1 MADTIAAARP
11 LARAGSRY
19 FYFHMALVCMAVA
32 FLGFLPTYWMPV
44 AQGTA
49 RFDPVVHI
57 HGLVFFTWTI
67 FFVFQTWIAA
77 TGQIARH
84 RLVGLI
90 GVSLATAMVI
100 LGILIAMHSMHGR
113 AINGRL
119 DFGLSRSVVPLTDI
133 SCFAILMAAAFFNIP
148 RPEWHKRLM
157 LMAAISILGA
167 PIFRWFVVFGHIP
180 RPTPLYVALE
190 AQGVVIL
197 LCLVPILRD
206 WRLNG
211 RVHPAYVWGFSGV
224 IFARLLQ
231 ATVGPTD
238 AWHGIASWVNSLG

>member
-1 MADTIAAARP
+1 
-11 LARAGSRY
+11 
-19 FYFHMALVCMAVA
+19 MALVCMAVA

-57 HGLVFFTWTI
+57 HGLVFSTWTI

-77 TGQIARH
+77 SGQVARH

-100 LGILIAMHSMHGR
+100 LGILVAMHSMHGR
-113 AINGRL
+113 AAIGRS
-119 DFGLSRSVVPLTDI
+119 DFALSRSVVPLSDI
-133 SCFAILMAAAFFNIP
+133 SCFALLAVAAFFNIP

-167 PIFRWFVVFGHIP
+167 PIFRWFVVFGHVP

-197 LCLVPILRD
+197 LSLVPILRD

-211 RVHPAYVWGFSGV
+211 RVHPAYVWGFSG
-224 IFARLLQ
+224 ILFARLLQ

>member
-1 MADTIAAARP
+1 
-11 LARAGSRY
+11 
-19 FYFHMALVCMAVA
+19 MALVCMAVA
-32 FLGFLPTYWMPV
+32 FLGFLPTYWMRV

-49 RFDPVVHI
+49 HFDPVVHI
-57 HGLVFFTWTI
+57 HGLIFFTWTV

-77 TGQIARH
+77 SGQVARH

-100 LGILIAMHSMHGR
+100 LGVLVAMHSMHGR
-113 AINGRL
+113 AANGQA
-119 DFGLSRSVVPLTDI
+119 DFGLQRSVVALTDI
-133 SCFAILMAAAFFNIP
+133 TCFAVSMVAAFFNIP

-157 LMAAISILGA
+157 LTAAISILGA

-197 LCLVPILRD
+197 LCLVPILCD
-206 WRLNG
+206 WRVNG
-211 RVHPAYVWGFSGV
+211 RVHPAYMWGFSGV
-224 IFARLLQ
+224 VIARLLQ
-231 ATVGPTD
+231 ATAGPTD